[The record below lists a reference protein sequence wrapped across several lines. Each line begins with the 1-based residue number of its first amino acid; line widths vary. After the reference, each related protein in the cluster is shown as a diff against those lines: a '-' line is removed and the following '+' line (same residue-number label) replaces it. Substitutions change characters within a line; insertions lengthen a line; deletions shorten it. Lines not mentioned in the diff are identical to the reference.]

1 MGIGAGWCVGWRVS
15 IGGRGVRAGRRS
27 GAMARSVAQGN
38 GAGLLSIPR
47 PFPRQGQGQ
56 GLPRGVRGP
65 WHDGGLG
72 RVCAGDGRDE
82 GDAGLASEASREMY
96 ASFGAYLGESADAT
110 QQRIDAWDA
119 VERKRRRASVKRD
132 AKQLSKL
139 IKGARGG
146 DVEALFLESGYFMT
160 LKHKEACLVA
170 LAGAAGDAQ
179 ASGERWPLDGLAD
192 QATIALLCRE
202 ATRGLAD
209 ESLPLSRLAELAEA
223 AAKLRKAGF
232 ARMLPTPP
240 WADSATGL
248 ADVEEEEEE
257 EEEVIDDGDDE
268 SVEGLFLPDDADA
281 VTLLLETVGGA
292 IASEISWASEK
303 GDGEDAGASPAMHRK
318 VARSLEA
325 FASARH
331 SHAGLVQA
339 CTAFYLRNLNT
350 EAPLAKGIDTSSL
363 SVACRSL
370 ASIGFSVSPADL
382 LDTHARDVRSA
393 ILLLAGRSERTQ
405 IRDAWALSIAL
416 ATCTL
421 GRGDASADDLRG
433 ALGSALTT
441 LLVQIDADVMRQS
454 TQTRGLS
461 VYALCELHQ
470 AIVACELLGEGN
482 SPVSE
487 QVRKACSKAF
497 TAAGTNTRRMSAL
510 QEDARTVLADLQRP
524 AMGSEVLDPITGYV
538 IDLTCGNAT
547 TPASGRRALA
557 IEVNGPSH
565 YALSTGEPL
574 GHTLLK
580 EALLRSAFHPQG
592 TAVVSLD
599 YAEWGV
605 LVGPKDRRDF
615 LEDIIADAE
624 SLCLAHASTSS

>member
-1 MGIGAGWCVGWRVS
+1 
-15 IGGRGVRAGRRS
+15 
-27 GAMARSVAQGN
+27 
-38 GAGLLSIPR
+38 
-47 PFPRQGQGQ
+47 
-56 GLPRGVRGP
+56 
-65 WHDGGLG
+65 
-72 RVCAGDGRDE
+72 
-82 GDAGLASEASREMY
+82 
-96 ASFGAYLGESADAT
+96 
-110 QQRIDAWDA
+110 
-119 VERKRRRASVKRD
+119 
-132 AKQLSKL
+132 
-139 IKGARGG
+139 
-146 DVEALFLESGYFMT
+146 
-160 LKHKEACLVA
+160 
-170 LAGAAGDAQ
+170 
-179 ASGERWPLDGLAD
+179 
-192 QATIALLCRE
+192 
-202 ATRGLAD
+202 
-209 ESLPLSRLAELAEA
+209 
-223 AAKLRKAGF
+223 
-232 ARMLPTPP
+232 
-240 WADSATGL
+240 
-248 ADVEEEEEE
+248 
-257 EEEVIDDGDDE
+257 
-268 SVEGLFLPDDADA
+268 

-303 GDGEDAGASPAMHRK
+303 GDGEDAAASPAMHRK

-331 SHAGLVQA
+331 SHAGLVHA
-339 CTAFYLRNLNT
+339 CTAFYLRHLNT

-421 GRGDASADDLRG
+421 GRGDASADDTRG
-433 ALGSALTT
+433 ALGSALTA
-441 LLVQIDADVMRQS
+441 LLAQIDADVMRQS

-470 AIVACELLGEGN
+470 AIVACELLGEGS

-487 QVRKACSKAF
+487 QVRRACSKAF
-497 TAAGTNTRRMSAL
+497 TAAGTNTRRTSAL

-592 TAVVSLD
+592 TAVVSLN

-615 LEDIIADAE
+615 LEDLIADAE
-624 SLCLAHASTSS
+624 SLCLAHASSSS